1 MPSARVTM
9 QDVARAASVHQTT
22 VSLALRNDPRLPEAT
37 RKKICAVAERLG
49 YRPDP
54 VLAALNF
61 YRASRHAVK
70 APPTMAFLLNF
81 TDSEEMAA
89 DYPHRTFLE
98 GARRQA
104 EQLGSRLDVFYV
116 GHNVDEGKRMER
128 ILRARG
134 ISGVILAAF
143 TDKTIEFH
151 LDWKHFSAVL
161 IESRQLG
168 LSLHTISNH
177 QQSAAR
183 EAVRRLRELGY
194 RRIGLAVGEREEI
207 YLKNA
212 FTAGY
217 YVEVAQWPDLEHLP
231 PLLLPLETE
240 AELSTKLGQWVRQH
254 SIEAVVSNWSSVP
267 RLLQRDGLR
276 VPRDVV
282 VAALDLTPD
291 DGPSAGVRQNHSLV
305 GERAVEQL
313 AGLMRSHVRG
323 LVPAPNLTL
332 IEGEWVDGPGVP
344 AKRTPATTRA
354 KRRQTVLQ

>member
-1 MPSARVTM
+1 MPVARITM

-22 VSLALRNDPRLPEAT
+22 VSLALRNDPRLPEPT
-37 RKKICAVAERLG
+37 RLKIRAVAERLG

-70 APPTMAFLLNF
+70 SPPTMGFLLNF
-81 TDSEEMAA
+81 TDAEEMST
-89 DYPHRTFLE
+89 DYPHRMFLE

-104 EQLGSRLDVFYV
+104 EQLGYRLDVFYV

-143 TDKTIEFH
+143 ADKTIEFH
-151 LDWKHFSAVL
+151 MDWRHFSAVL

-168 LSLHTISNH
+168 LALHTISNH
-177 QQSAAR
+177 QQATTR

-207 YLKNA
+207 YLKNS

-231 PLLLPLETE
+231 PLLLPLAPD
-240 AELSTKLGQWVRQH
+240 AELSGKLGQWVRRH
-254 SIEAVVSNWSSVP
+254 SIEAVISNWSSVP
-267 RLLQRDGLR
+267 RLLQQARLR

-282 VAALDLTPD
+282 VAALDLTPGI
-291 DGPSAGVRQNHSLV
+291 GPTAGMRQNHRLV

-313 AGLMRSHVRG
+313 AGLMRSHIRG

-332 IEGEWVDGPGVP
+332 IEGDWVDGPGVP
-344 AKRTPATTRA
+344 VRREKPPRA
-354 KRRQTVLQ
+354 KRPKAVLR